1 MYVQK
6 EHVIKIFPNLLF
18 RFGDD
23 VIHQETIKCNITM
36 NFKNKKQQYSIFS
49 LKNRTV
55 MSEHT
60 KYRDNYEKKNVCLFT
75 CLKANLSLR
84 SQSVFTTK
92 QQLIPFLSIIFIL
105 IRL

>member
-6 EHVIKIFPNLLF
+6 EHVIKFFPNLLF
-18 RFGDD
+18 KFGDD

-60 KYRDNYEKKNVCLFT
+60 KYRDNYGKKMFVYLHAFYAGLYKNRVQNSTNHYYNILLF
-75 CLKANLSLR
+75 
-84 SQSVFTTK
+84 
-92 QQLIPFLSIIFIL
+92 
-105 IRL
+105 

>member
-6 EHVIKIFPNLLF
+6 EHVIKFFPNLLF

-60 KYRDNYEKKNVCLFT
+60 KYRDNYEKKG
-75 CLKANLSLR
+75 
-84 SQSVFTTK
+84 
-92 QQLIPFLSIIFIL
+92 LSIYMPESQLESEITICIYNKATVDSFSINH
-105 IRL
+105 IYPH

>member
-60 KYRDNYEKKNVCLFT
+60 KYRDNYGKKMFVYLH
-75 CLKANLSLR
+75 A
-84 SQSVFTTK
+84 
-92 QQLIPFLSIIFIL
+92 
-105 IRL
+105 